1 MSLDFLKVPGM
12 QLAKPSFQGTAL
24 EGVINQQFQR
34 MQEQLDNLSDSSSD
48 LSEDLFRDVEVFS
61 SDEDPD
67 EKIGEFDLF
76 DEFVFKNVD
85 GEEMHIGE
93 KGQVLEKMKS
103 LKKQSTF
110 LSRQKSLRSANDPS
124 KSMA

>member
-1 MSLDFLKVPGM
+1 M
-12 QLAKPSFQGTAL
+12 
-24 EGVINQQFQR
+24 
-34 MQEQLDNLSDSSSD
+34 
-48 LSEDLFRDVEVFS
+48 EVFS

-85 GEEMHIGE
+85 GEDMNIGE

-103 LKKQSTF
+103 LKK
-110 LSRQKSLRSANDPS
+110 
-124 KSMA
+124 